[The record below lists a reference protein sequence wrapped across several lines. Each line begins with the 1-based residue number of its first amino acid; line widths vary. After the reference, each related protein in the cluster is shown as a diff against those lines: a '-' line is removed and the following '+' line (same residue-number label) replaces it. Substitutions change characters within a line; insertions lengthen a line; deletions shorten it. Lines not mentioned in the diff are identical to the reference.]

1 MEENNFLSRMKKD
14 VFIRY
19 GYRIPDIAI
28 NYSPI
33 VPENKIVVLINE
45 VKAGE
50 YDVYFHGHRLL
61 TANDELEYL
70 GLELTKY
77 TDEYGFVNTWF
88 DNQYLENVEQL
99 GLLVRDDITEMIDCV
114 STLLLRHINEFF
126 GIQETKNLL
135 DDLERKYPELLKECY
150 RHATVQKVTEVF
162 QRLLMEKISVRNM
175 KLIIETLVQWVPKEK
190 DSMMLVEH
198 IRSSMARY
206 ISSRFS
212 VEGRLNVLMV
222 NAELEDTIRQ
232 GIRQSSGGV
241 YLHLEP
247 EKATSLFKLLK
258 WH

>member
-1 MEENNFLSRMKKD
+1 
-14 VFIRY
+14 
-19 GYRIPDIAI
+19 
-28 NYSPI
+28 
-33 VPENKIVVLINE
+33 
-45 VKAGE
+45 
-50 YDVYFHGHRLL
+50 
-61 TANDELEYL
+61 
-70 GLELTKY
+70 
-77 TDEYGFVNTWF
+77 
-88 DNQYLENVEQL
+88 
-99 GLLVRDDITEMIDCV
+99 
-114 STLLLRHINEFF
+114 
-126 GIQETKNLL
+126 
-135 DDLERKYPELLKECY
+135 
-150 RHATVQKVTEVF
+150 
-162 QRLLMEKISVRNM
+162 M

>member
-1 MEENNFLSRMKKD
+1 
-14 VFIRY
+14 
-19 GYRIPDIAI
+19 
-28 NYSPI
+28 
-33 VPENKIVVLINE
+33 
-45 VKAGE
+45 
-50 YDVYFHGHRLL
+50 
-61 TANDELEYL
+61 
-70 GLELTKY
+70 
-77 TDEYGFVNTWF
+77 
-88 DNQYLENVEQL
+88 L

-247 EKATSLFKLLK
+247 EKSNELIQAAEVALENSYLSARDVNVLVPVDIRRFVKKILEGRFPELEVLSFNEVSEMVRVNVIKTI
-258 WH
+258 